1 MRLMAR
7 RSAQGLVP
15 RMIVAMALL
24 ALVYAVPIGL
34 ALLAGIVVPVVVVA
48 VALAVLP
55 QWWATEWMARKATRA
70 RIVSPEEQ
78 PELHAVLDRLC
89 ALNDLPKPRV
99 AVSDDPRPNA
109 FTLGRSRRH
118 TTVMVTQ
125 GLLDTLEPE
134 ELTVAMA
141 HEVAHIRH
149 RDVAFMTLA
158 GSLTI
163 AMAWG
168 MRVARKYVRRNSRPV
183 PFLQQVRDLP
193 VMFFLASFAS
203 WIAVL
208 WVFSVLAR
216 LPLRALSR
224 SRELA
229 ADHDAAVQTGQ
240 PALLAATL
248 LKIIG
253 CGIPATDLR
262 AATIPAVGLVAAE
275 PARHGWWSSHPT
287 IAQRVNRLT

>member
-1 MRLMAR
+1 MAR
-7 RSAQGLVP
+7 RSAQELVP

-24 ALVYAVPIGL
+24 ALVYAVPIVL
-34 ALLAGIVVPVVVVA
+34 ALMGGVTVPVVVTV

-99 AVSDDPRPNA
+99 AVSRDPRPNA

-125 GLLDTLEPE
+125 GLLDALEPE

-168 MRVARKYVRRNSRPV
+168 MRVAGRFARRHSRPV
-183 PFLQQVRDLP
+183 PFLRQVRDLP
-193 VMFFLASFAS
+193 AMFFLASFAS
-203 WIAVL
+203 WIALL
-208 WVFSVLAR
+208 WVLSVLAR

-229 ADHDAAVQTGQ
+229 ADHDAALQTGQ

-248 LKIIG
+248 LKISG
-253 CGIPATDLR
+253 CGAIPRTDLR
-262 AATIPAVGLVAAE
+262 AATIPAVGLVSTE
-275 PARHGWWSSHPT
+275 PARYGWWSSHPRIT
-287 IAQRVNRLT
+287 ERVDRLT